1 MLKVIAEDS
10 DPIAPRSNTTMVYIT
25 IVDQNDN
32 QPNFMNSRVTIHVME
47 NVPLGFSVAN
57 VSDGGGVDEMVM
69 MMMVILVVMLVVMM
83 KMMIV
88 MMMAMVMMRM
98 LMMKMMVMMM
108 MVILVVMLV
117 GDDDNYSMVMLV
129 IMVYVS
135 NTDSIPLD
143 HSRGPG

>member
-25 IVDQNDN
+25 IIDQNDN
-32 QPNFMNSRVTIHVME
+32 KPNFMNSRVTIHVME
-47 NVPLGFSVAN
+47 DVPLGFSVAN
-57 VSDGGGVDEMVM
+57 VSDGGGDDEDDDDSDGDDDDDDDDGDDDDVDDDDDGDDEDVDDDDDGDDDNDYCGGD
-69 MMMVILVVMLVVMM
+69 
-83 KMMIV
+83 
-88 MMMAMVMMRM
+88 A
-98 LMMKMMVMMM
+98 
-108 MVILVVMLV
+108 V

-129 IMVYVS
+129 IMIYVS